1 MTNLPITVSTK
12 ESLAINKKM
21 EKITDLTQVG
31 FQSLIAL
38 WESFIFTL
46 PIILGALF
54 LLVFGWVTAKI
65 AAFIV
70 RRTLKTIGFDRLTKK
85 AHLEGVLNRANLNV
99 TPSQI
104 VGKFVYWV
112 IILLFFVTAS
122 ETLGWSVV
130 SKSISDLLTYL
141 PQLFSAI
148 VVFVIGFYIAG
159 FIQRALISVLETL
172 SVASARI
179 ISNFAFYLILV
190 IVSLT
195 ALNQAGVETGLLT
208 SNVTIIVGGMIL
220 AFAISFGIGSRDIL
234 KNILSSF
241 YSKTNFQ
248 IGQEIKVGDIE
259 GVIVKID
266 ITSCVLKTSSGTI
279 ILPVSKLLTEIVEV
293 KKS

>member
-1 MTNLPITVSTK
+1 
-12 ESLAINKKM
+12 
-21 EKITDLTQVG
+21 
-31 FQSLIAL
+31 
-38 WESFIFTL
+38 
-46 PIILGALF
+46 
-54 LLVFGWVTAKI
+54 
-65 AAFIV
+65 
-70 RRTLKTIGFDRLTKK
+70 
-85 AHLEGVLNRANLNV
+85 
-99 TPSQI
+99 
-104 VGKFVYWV
+104 V

>member
-1 MTNLPITVSTK
+1 VTNLPITVSTK

>member
-1 MTNLPITVSTK
+1 
-12 ESLAINKKM
+12 M

-31 FQSLIAL
+31 FQSLITL
-38 WESFIFTL
+38 WESFIFAL

-54 LLVFGWVTAKI
+54 LLLLGWIIAKI
-65 AAFIV
+65 ASFIV
-70 RRTLKTIGFDRLTKK
+70 RRTLKTIGFDKLTKK
-85 AHLEGVLNRANLNV
+85 AHLEGILNRANLNV

-104 VGKFVYWV
+104 VGKFIYWV
-112 IILLFFVTAS
+112 IMLLFFVTAS

-130 SKSISDLLTYL
+130 SKSISDLLIYL

-172 SVASARI
+172 SVASAKI
-179 ISNFAFYLILV
+179 ISSFAFYLILV

-195 ALNQAGVETGLLT
+195 ALNQAGVDTGVLT
-208 SNVTIIVGGMIL
+208 SNVTIIIGGMIL

-241 YSKTNFQ
+241 YSKTNFK

-266 ITSCVLKTSSGTI
+266 ITSCILKTEKGTLV
-279 ILPVSKLLTEIVEV
+279 LPVSKLLNEIVKV
-293 KKS
+293 KG

>member
-1 MTNLPITVSTK
+1 
-12 ESLAINKKM
+12 M

-31 FQSLIAL
+31 FQSLITL
-38 WESFIFTL
+38 WESVIFAL

-54 LLVFGWVTAKI
+54 LLLLGWIIAKI
-65 AAFIV
+65 ASFIV
-70 RRTLKTIGFDRLTKK
+70 RRTLKTIGFDKLTKK

-99 TPSQI
+99 TPSEI
-104 VGKFVYWV
+104 VGKFIYWV

-130 SKSISDLLTYL
+130 SKSISDLLIYM

-179 ISNFAFYLILV
+179 ISSFAFYLILV

-195 ALNQAGVETGLLT
+195 ALNQAGIDTGVLT
-208 SNVTIIVGGMIL
+208 SNVTIIIGGMVL
-220 AFAISFGIGSRDIL
+220 AFSISFGIGSRDIL

-259 GVIVKID
+259 GIIVKID

-279 ILPVSKLLTEIVEV
+279 VLPVSKLLTEIVKV
-293 KKS
+293 KES